1 VEAIYGTQLQRV
13 ALNHRI
19 SVFGSFPVTQDQKGR
34 TIEGEIAPAAQVHIP
49 ILLPDVCPEIGENKI
64 KQIHKNCHFTTL
76 QWDAMGNRIITSG

>member
-19 SVFGSFPVTQDQKGR
+19 SVFGGFPVTQDQKGR

-49 ILLPDVCPEIGENKI
+49 ILLPVQKLVKTNTQKLPFHYI
-64 KQIHKNCHFTTL
+64 
-76 QWDAMGNRIITSG
+76 AMGCNGE